1 MLPIRINIKIKIHN
15 IINIKGRILYIPLFY
30 TVIIML
36 DIHSHILPAVDD
48 GAKTTE
54 ESLQILTEMY
64 RQGITDVIATPHF
77 YPLEDNLEDYLSITR
92 KAFSLLKEK
101 TENKKVP
108 NIFLGCEILYYSGI
122 SKASELKHFTLNGSC
137 FLLLELTPD
146 LINDNLF
153 DELLYLKEERNIVP
167 IIAHIERYKTAKK
180 YRKFIEFV
188 KKNGIPSQVN
198 ATSFF
203 RKDYLKTLDKLFSE
217 NVVTFIGT
225 DSHSV
230 DRRPP
235 FMDIALEK
243 IAQKY
248 GNETKEK
255 LIENA
260 NKLYLDITGK
270 ENFNEIK

>member
-1 MLPIRINIKIKIHN
+1 
-15 IINIKGRILYIPLFY
+15 
-30 TVIIML
+30 ML

-54 ESLQILTEMY
+54 ESIAILEEMY

-77 YPLEDNLEDYLSITR
+77 YPHAHNLEDFITITR
-92 KAFSLLKEK
+92 KAFSLLKENTK
-101 TENKKVP
+101 AKKVP

-122 SKASELKHFTLNGSC
+122 SKSSELKHFTLNGSC
-137 FLLLELTPD
+137 FLLLELTPG
-146 LINDNLF
+146 LINDDLF
-153 DELLYLKEERNIVP
+153 DELLYLKEERKIIP

-180 YRKFIEFV
+180 YKKFIKFV
-188 KKNGIPSQVN
+188 KDNGILTQVN
-198 ATSFF
+198 ATSFLI
-203 RKDYLKTLDKLFSE
+203 KDYSKTLDKLFAE
-217 NVVTFIGT
+217 NAVTFIGT
-225 DSHSV
+225 DSHSM
-230 DRRPP
+230 DKRPP

-248 GNETKEK
+248 GNEIKEK

-270 ENFNEIK
+270 ENFNEIQ